1 MDQEPHHHVA
11 LRNNYVKVFKLEV
24 SPGDSIV
31 LHRHDQDT
39 VAIAI
44 GDQDVT
50 VGMDL
55 SSIARI
61 SHRREGAE
69 LFPRRAT

>member
-1 MDQEPHHHVA
+1 LLALPLVALTSDVITMDQEPHHHVA

-50 VGMDL
+50 VG
-55 SSIARI
+55 IP
-61 SHRREGAE
+61 G
-69 LFPRRAT
+69 